1 MKVQYLR
8 IEHINLMWPVIEPF
22 IRKVSEMP
30 GSEYT
35 ADQYK
40 LRLIDG
46 TWQALIFVDD
56 NGVIHGV
63 IVVCFY
69 NRPNS
74 RVGFI
79 VCVGGKLIINHE
91 TWEQVRAYMRQNG
104 ATVME
109 GNVRKSVARLWKRL
123 GGREKYSVVGE
134 KL

>member
-8 IEHINLMWPVIEPF
+8 IEHVNLMWPVIEPF
-22 IRKVSEMP
+22 IKKVSEMP

-40 LRLIDG
+40 LRLVDG
-46 TWQALIFVDD
+46 TWQALVFVDD
-56 NGVIHGV
+56 NGVVHGV
-63 IVVCFY
+63 IVVSFY

-74 RVGFI
+74 RVGFV

-91 TWEQVRAYMRQNG
+91 TWEQVRDYMRQNG

-123 GGREKYSVVGE
+123 GGKEKYSVVGE